1 MRLSHTSPSND
12 HINMPA
18 AHPVS
23 VSCLLPLQHYYYY
36 HLWHPLDHVE
46 AAWALGPKVP
56 FVQKGMPIYTLIHE
70 RYRWG

>member
-1 MRLSHTSPSND
+1 V
-12 HINMPA
+12 A
-18 AHPVS
+18 ALT
-23 VSCLLPLQHYYYY
+23 LLPFTFALTPLHHLAIICWCVQHYYYY

-70 RYRWG
+70 RYR